1 MAMQCNIDAKGKSI
15 RLLLGL
21 AHLLVAVVL
30 AGLLLAGV
38 LTPTWWWFVVTGLG
52 LGGSFMVFEA
62 RSSWCVV
69 RAMGFKT
76 PF

>member
-1 MAMQCNIDAKGKSI
+1 MQCNIDSKGKSI

-21 AHLLVAVVL
+21 AHLLVAIVL
-30 AGLLLAGV
+30 AAMLLTGV
-38 LTPTWWWFVVTGLG
+38 LTPTWLWWVVAGVG

-62 RSSWCVV
+62 RSGWCVV